1 MIYLVAKVLQE
12 ESDTL
17 SDYSLEYTT
26 AMLMNL
32 TLRSKGKVKCE
43 EIDLNI
49 IKILSELMQN
59 DNLQVRS
66 YINGTLYSIL
76 TRTKLQQR
84 AKEIDLEHM
93 LLALMEHSQK
103 QFKKQIEYILEQM

>member
-32 TLRSKGKVKCE
+32 TLRSKGKIKCE
-43 EIDLNI
+43 EIEVSLGLR
-49 IKILSELMQN
+49 LS
-59 DNLQVRS
+59 
-66 YINGTLYSIL
+66 
-76 TRTKLQQR
+76 
-84 AKEIDLEHM
+84 
-93 LLALMEHSQK
+93 
-103 QFKKQIEYILEQM
+103 